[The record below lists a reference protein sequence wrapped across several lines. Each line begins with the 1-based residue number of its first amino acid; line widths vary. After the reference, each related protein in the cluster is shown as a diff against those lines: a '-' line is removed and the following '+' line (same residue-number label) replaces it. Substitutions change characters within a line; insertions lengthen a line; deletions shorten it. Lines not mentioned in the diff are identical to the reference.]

1 MRKYKLKLNFLNK
14 KKYIGIFKIC
24 IKKIRG
30 VSQTFNSLEIV
41 YEGLSHFEITKEKLK
56 I

>member
-1 MRKYKLKLNFLNK
+1 MY
-14 KKYIGIFKIC
+14 
-24 IKKIRG
+24 KKIRG

-41 YEGLSHFEITKEKLK
+41 YEGLSHFVITKIVLK